1 MYANMCSLK
10 VLEVLKQMEQA
21 KYDSSIFYTSVQE
34 LLEHY
39 PEFVFN
45 EKVRGTTDVWHD
57 LEKKVTPIYHK
68 NSLNYNIVDLM
79 PLIEIELEHLLRV
92 RNLIRKILC
101 VATAYRNKALFLQ
114 IIEHELK
121 IELNT
126 GGGISPAVRRV
137 VIIYEKEGHVS
148 AKKRK
153 VPNNSENG
161 DDTSAVVKK
170 KEPKEPGSAWSKT
183 YKYPTKQWKPP
194 GYPIPGLPMN
204 TLTTSLSDEDLLV
217 LDAIC
222 NLKNVGAWEKDDK
235 QVAGVSGSVTNGSN
249 VGLKMEKEEEEED
262 SSSFPYDKVYYDKKA
277 TLPAVVGGASTTGA
291 PAVGGVGI
299 TLTVGDGGVKS
310 YGAFAATLL
319 GGNGVSGS
327 LAPSLSAIGM
337 LPSSSAGAGASLA
350 AVMKSECPSTYS
362 GLSPL
367 SVKES
372 ASDILC

>member
-1 MYANMCSLK
+1 MCSLK

-21 KYDSSIFYTSVQE
+21 KYDPSIFYTSVQE
-34 LLEHY
+34 LLDHY

-79 PLIEIELEHLLRV
+79 PLIDIELEHLLRV

-161 DDTSAVVKK
+161 DDASVTGQKK
-170 KEPKEPGSAWSKT
+170 KEPKDPSGAWPSKNYPSFPKNK
-183 YKYPTKQWKPP
+183 YKPMGGFPVNS
-194 GYPIPGLPMN
+194 LPMAS
-204 TLTTSLSDEDLLV
+204 LTSSLSDEDLLV

-222 NLKNVGAWEKDDK
+222 NLKHVGAWEKEKEDRLTVP
-235 QVAGVSGSVTNGSN
+235 QLLLHQPIGVSSQTV
-249 VGLKMEKEEEEED
+249 KKEVDPEDEEGED
-262 SSSFPYDKVYYDKKA
+262 SSSYPYDKVYYSGKKA
-277 TLPAVVGGASTTGA
+277 IAAVTA
-291 PAVGGVGI
+291 PASSAVMGSAVTGC
-299 TLTVGDGGVKS
+299 DG
-310 YGAFAATLL
+310 
-319 GGNGVSGS
+319 
-327 LAPSLSAIGM
+327 SAKFIST
-337 LPSSSAGAGASLA
+337 LPSSGGVTLASLGGAGVSA
-350 AVMKSECPSTYS
+350 AGVVPSVVPS
-362 GLSPL
+362 AAGLIPSC
-367 SVKES
+367 VGT
-372 ASDILC
+372 